1 MRSCISYIIDW
12 VKKMLIKECKRIL
25 RDPGRLKTL
34 SLVRPHVLNA
44 FERYLINNRGIIS
57 QFVCSMMNISYVLLK
72 KDKLA
77 TSGNTRGE
85 SEQKGQSQYLLTDL
99 LQLVSFNKKKFF
111 ERKDISC
118 TIVIPV
124 YNGLEHLKRLLPSL
138 ERNTHKDAQIL
149 IINDNSPDSR
159 VSEFLQGFKSH
170 PGFQIL
176 DNESNLGFVGTINRA
191 MSLVR
196 TDFAVWLNSDTVV
209 PEYWLERLLA
219 PFEKEPKLATAT
231 PFTNSGVIFSY
242 PNFGQ
247 DNELKFSLQEV
258 DRAFQK
264 IEPTDNQLEE
274 TYSGTGFCMA
284 INMKCWKDVGDLDIE
299 AFGKGYGEEN
309 DWCMRATQKGWKH
322 KLVNNLF
329 VHHCHGGSFL
339 SEEKRALCN
348 RNRQILISRYPK
360 VMLEEV
366 PSFFE
371 QDPWRPFRQIVS
383 LLLSNKDLT
392 LFIDLKSQKNDV
404 SGALDYS
411 KREIQNL
418 EKSGERVVTVTFER
432 FSDEW
437 SISPISVDKNC
448 SIKLKGF
455 SEIKWLF
462 YFMEVKRVI
471 INNLAFLKT
480 PESVVSTICRLKQEK
495 EFKLEYRWHDNLALC
510 PSFFLLTS
518 ENYPCQVIDPTY
530 CQSCLPKN
538 TNRIILRED
547 IVRWRFVYSRLFSIV
562 DNVRFFSE
570 YSLKTAI
577 KVYPQIIGKHS
588 VVEHSPLIRNEDLTY
603 ELPKIHIEKQINIGF
618 IGNFC
623 PNKGSVFFN
632 KLSKE
637 IKKYYPNCKF
647 FILGITDGS
656 QEKDIVYLGKYDR
669 SNLGQKL
676 TDYCIHLVI
685 HPSIANETFSYTAQE
700 LMLLGV
706 PFVVFP
712 CGAPAE
718 RVKKYQYKLAEV
730 AEAVDQGSLLRATLK
745 LIEKLIRISDSP

>member
-1 MRSCISYIIDW
+1 
-12 VKKMLIKECKRIL
+12 MLIKELKRIL
-25 RDPGRLKTL
+25 KDPSRLKTL
-34 SLVRPHVLNA
+34 SVVRPHVFDA
-44 FERYLINNRGIIS
+44 FVRYLINNRGIIS
-57 QFVCSMMNISYVLLK
+57 QLVCSALNISYVLLK
-72 KDKLA
+72 KDMSA
-77 TSGNTRGE
+77 TSRNMPTPPLLIPEANKRGHAE
-85 SEQKGQSQYLLTDL
+85 YLLTDL
-99 LQLVSFNKKKFF
+99 LQFVTLKQNKSFETKN
-111 ERKDISC
+111 ISC

-124 YNGLEHLKRLLPSL
+124 FNGLEHLKRLLPSL

-149 IINDNSPDSR
+149 IINDNSPDRR
-159 VSEFLQGFKSH
+159 VIEFLQRFKCH
-170 PGFQIL
+170 PNFQII
-176 DNESNLGFVGTINRA
+176 DNKSNLGFVGTINRA
-191 MSLVR
+191 MSLIK

-242 PNFGQ
+242 PNFGK
-247 DNELKFSLQEV
+247 DNELEFSLQEV

-284 INMKCWKDVGDLDIE
+284 INMKCWKDVGELDIE

-329 VHHCHGGSFL
+329 VHHFHGGSFL
-339 SEEKRALCN
+339 SEEKRALSN

-371 QDPWRPFRQIVS
+371 QDPWRPFRQLAS

-392 LFIDLKSQKNDV
+392 LFIDLSSQKNDV

-418 EKSGERVVTVTFER
+418 ENSGERVITVTFER
-432 FSDEW
+432 FSDQW

-448 SIKLKGF
+448 SIKLKSF

-462 YFMEVKRVI
+462 YFLEVKKVI
-471 INNLAFLKT
+471 INNLAFLKN
-480 PESVVSTICRLKQEK
+480 PESVITTICRLKQEK
-495 EFKLEYRWHDNLALC
+495 DFRLEYRWHDYLALC

-518 ENYPCQVIDPTY
+518 ENRPCQFIDTAY

-538 TNRIILRED
+538 TNRTILRED
-547 IVRWRFVYSRLFSIV
+547 IVQWRFVYSRLFSMV

-570 YSLKTAI
+570 YSLKITI
-577 KVYPQIIGKHS
+577 KVYPQIVGKYS
-588 VVEHSPLIRNEDLTY
+588 VVEHLPLIRNEDLTY
-603 ELPKIHIEKQINIGF
+603 QLPKIQKDKQINIGF

-623 PNKGSVFFN
+623 PVKGSDYFN
-632 KLSKE
+632 KVSIK
-637 IKKYYPNCKF
+637 IKKYYPNCNF

-676 TDYCIHLVI
+676 TDHAIHLVI
-685 HPSIANETFSYTAQE
+685 YPSQCNETFSYAAQE

-718 RVKKYQYKLAEV
+718 RIKKYQYKLAEV
-730 AEAVDQGSLLRATLK
+730 AEAVDEESLLRATLK
-745 LIEKLIRISDSP
+745 LIEKVIRISASPSAHYRSL